1 MLGDLI
7 AAIEAQPLDAG
18 TAHEDAMGAR
28 VDVLVEERLALLR
41 DVLVATV
48 HDLLPRLATRHADL
62 LGREHR
68 RWARTTGWMLIN
80 AADSRGS

>member
-18 TAHEDAMGAR
+18 TAREDAMGAR

-68 RWARTTGWMLIN
+68 RWARTTGRMLIN
-80 AADSRGS
+80 AADSCGS